1 MCVCRTRTQTGEL
14 AFKVMTQ
21 HLKKCSYMK
30 LNMAYLDKGSNDTQ
44 TGKAEILKWSS
55 FAHRVK
61 KWVQEQGNVD

>member
-1 MCVCRTRTQTGEL
+1 
-14 AFKVMTQ
+14 
-21 HLKKCSYMK
+21 MK

-61 KWVQEQGNVD
+61 KWVQEQGNVDWKQKYKYHVTYDLG